1 MYFYTMPQPL
11 QQHIEKYIR
20 LTGTEYN
27 AIAAF
32 FKRVTV
38 KKKENL
44 LTEDKICQ
52 CNYFVEQ
59 GLLRL
64 FFVNNGGVEQ
74 TTQFAM
80 ENWWLADYTSFSTR
94 KPSAFNIQAVENST
108 ILVLEHAAQEELLK
122 QYPVM
127 ERYFRLIHER
137 AHAAAQLRIKMLYD
151 FSREELYHHF
161 NNSYPAFVQ
170 RVPQYLLASFLGFTP
185 EYLSEIRA
193 RRKS

>member
-1 MYFYTMPQPL
+1 MPQPL
-11 QQHIEKYIR
+11 QQHIEKFIK
-20 LTGTEYN
+20 LSDDEYN
-27 AIAAF
+27 AIATF

-44 LTEDKICQ
+44 LIEGRICT
-52 CNYFVEQ
+52 CNYFVEK

-64 FFVNNGGVEQ
+64 FFVNNSGVEQ

-80 ENWWLADYTSFSTR
+80 ENWWLADYTSFSSR
-94 KPSAFNIQAVENST
+94 KPSIFNIQAVENST
-108 ILVLEHAAQEELLK
+108 VLAIDHELQDALLK
-122 QYPVM
+122 QHPVM

-137 AHAAAQLRIKMLYD
+137 AHAAAQFRIKMLYD

-161 NNSYPAFVQ
+161 ASSYPAFVQ

-193 RRKS
+193 KRKF

>member
-1 MYFYTMPQPL
+1 MPQPL
-11 QQHIEKYIR
+11 QLHIEKFIQ
-20 LTGTEYN
+20 LTGGDYT
-27 AIAAF
+27 AIEAF
-32 FKRVTV
+32 FKKVTV

-44 LTEDKICQ
+44 LTEGKICQ
-52 CNYFVEQ
+52 GNYFVEK

-64 FFVNNGGVEQ
+64 FFVNNNGVEQ

-80 ENWWLADYTSFSTR
+80 ENWWLADYTSFSSR
-94 KPSAFNIQAVENST
+94 KPSTFNIQAVENS
-108 ILVLEHAAQEELLK
+108 IVLVLEHAAQEELLK
-122 QYPVM
+122 KYPVM

-137 AHAAAQLRIKMLYD
+137 AHAAAQFRIKMLYD

-161 NNSYPAFVQ
+161 NNSHPAFVQ

-193 RRKS
+193 KRKS

>member
-1 MYFYTMPQPL
+1 MLQPL
-11 QQHIEKYIR
+11 QLHIERFLR
-20 LTGTEYN
+20 LSNEDFE
-27 AIAAF
+27 AIARF

-38 KKKENL
+38 KKKQNL
-44 LTEDKICQ
+44 LVEGKICQ
-52 CNYFVEQ
+52 SNYFVEK

-64 FFVNNGGVEQ
+64 FFVNNNGIEQ

-80 ENWWLADYTSFSTR
+80 ENWWLSDYTSFSSRT
-94 KPSAFNIQAVENST
+94 PATFNIQAVENST
-108 ILVLEHAAQEELLK
+108 VLALDYTAQEELLQ

-127 ERYFRLIHER
+127 ERYFRLMHER
-137 AHAAAQLRIKMLYD
+137 AHAAAQFRIKMLYD
-151 FSREELYHHF
+151 MSREELYHHF

-193 RRKS
+193 KRKS

>member
-1 MYFYTMPQPL
+1 MLQPL
-11 QQHIEKYIR
+11 QLHIERFLR
-20 LTGTEYN
+20 LSNEDFE
-27 AIAAF
+27 AVARF

-38 KKKENL
+38 KKKQNL
-44 LTEDKICQ
+44 LVEGKISQ
-52 CNYFVEQ
+52 SNYFVEK

-64 FFVNNGGVEQ
+64 FFVNNNGIEQ

-80 ENWWLADYTSFSTR
+80 ENWWLSDYTSFSSR
-94 KPSAFNIQAVENST
+94 KPATFNIQAVENST
-108 ILVLEHAAQEELLK
+108 VLALDYAAQEELLK

-127 ERYFRLIHER
+127 ERYFRLVHER
-137 AHAAAQLRIKMLYD
+137 AHAAAQFRIKLLYD

-193 RRKS
+193 KRKS

>member
-1 MYFYTMPQPL
+1 MPQPL
-11 QQHIEKYIR
+11 QLHLEKFIR
-20 LTGTEYN
+20 LNDGDYN
-27 AIAAF
+27 AIAVF
-32 FKRVTV
+32 FKRLTV

-44 LTEDKICQ
+44 LTEGKVCQ
-52 CNYFVEQ
+52 GNYFVEK

-64 FFVNNGGVEQ
+64 FFVNNNGVEQ

-80 ENWWLADYTSFSTR
+80 ENWWLSDYTSFSSR
-94 KPSAFNIQAVENST
+94 KPSTFNIQAVENST
-108 ILVLEHAAQEELLK
+108 LLVLDHAAQEDML
-122 QYPVM
+122 QQHPVM

-137 AHAAAQLRIKMLYD
+137 AHAAAQFRIKMLYD

-161 NNSYPAFVQ
+161 NKSYPDFVQ

-193 RRKS
+193 KRKS